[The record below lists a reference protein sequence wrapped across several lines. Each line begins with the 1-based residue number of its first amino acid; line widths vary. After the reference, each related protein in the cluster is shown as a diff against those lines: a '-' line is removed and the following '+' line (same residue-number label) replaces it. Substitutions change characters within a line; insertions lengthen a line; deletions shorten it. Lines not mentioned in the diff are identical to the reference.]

1 MIMDDELKKCLAGEW
16 YDCHAPVFIEFKQ
29 MYLWSISGLS
39 DSLAVYWTA
48 EYLYVILL
56 GLQSLIW
63 LKCRFR
69 KNPSADC

>member
-1 MIMDDELKKCLAGEW
+1 MTTIVA
-16 YDCHAPVFIEFKQ
+16 YQ